1 MARKCYSLIRATIT
15 QESMEM
21 SRKTQAKLLELLQ
34 KEHSYHFTGGIPGV
48 PTRNFKMHQES
59 V

>member
-1 MARKCYSLIRATIT
+1 
-15 QESMEM
+15 MEM
-21 SRKTQAKLLELLQ
+21 SRKTQAKLLDLLQ

-48 PTRNFKMHQES
+48 PTRNFKMHQVS